1 MDVAV
6 VYESMFGNTHEV
18 AEAIADGVRAA
29 GPAGRVTA
37 LRVTEAT
44 PREISRAGLIIVGG
58 PTHLRGMT
66 TERTRRQGIAA
77 APRLVWDW
85 EPGRT
90 AEEGPQG
97 PGVREWLGTMLPAR
111 PGSLGA
117 AFDTRDGYQ
126 LAGGAA
132 HRIARSLRSTG
143 YELVAKPEGF
153 IVWGTGGPLRLG
165 ERARAQDWGT
175 QVARSAQARLRRP
188 ASCPR

>member
-6 VYESMFGNTHEV
+6 VYESMFGNTHEI

-29 GPAGRVTA
+29 GPGGRVTA

-44 PREISRAGLIIVGG
+44 PSEISRAGLIIVGG

-66 TERTRRQGIAA
+66 TERTRRKGIAA

-90 AEEGPQG
+90 AEETPKG
-97 PGVREWLGTMLPAR
+97 PGVREWLAGMLPPR

-132 HRIARSLRSTG
+132 HRIARSLQAQG

-165 ERARAQDWGT
+165 ERARAQKWGT
-175 QVARSAQARLRRP
+175 GVARSAQARLADLQTQGP
-188 ASCPR
+188 